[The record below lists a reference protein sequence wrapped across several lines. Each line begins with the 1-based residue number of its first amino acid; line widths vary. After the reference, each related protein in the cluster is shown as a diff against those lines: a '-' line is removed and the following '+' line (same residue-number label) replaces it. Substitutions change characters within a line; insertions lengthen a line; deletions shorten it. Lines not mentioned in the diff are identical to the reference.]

1 MKSLVILSV
10 LLAANSFGQ
19 DQKETAPA
27 QATKKPTA
35 EQRLQ
40 EDIQRDIEMGRKYA
54 EEVEKTLKLSK
65 NEAMLARLQKI
76 GADLSQIANSEPF
89 TVTWGDKRK
98 TQFPYT
104 FKLLEGKDVNA
115 FSLPGGYIYFY
126 EGLLDFAES
135 DDEVAGVVA
144 HEIAHASFRHVATLQ
159 REQSKLQLVQIPLI
173 LATIFSGGR
182 VGGEL
187 LQLGNLVG
195 TALTSG
201 WSINAEEAAD
211 YGGFQMMRKSPYN
224 PVGMLTFMERLAK
237 KERLSEGIDWGIY
250 RTHPP
255 SRERAENLTEKL
267 NAYKV
272 PIKRSLVTT
281 TFRAV
286 TRDAGSDTFEVV
298 YGGRLIVRLAG
309 AEAKARSAEAAVR
322 INDFLDTV
330 PAMFEIRDSG
340 NAVLGGKA
348 ILFEVTARDSEVL
361 GRPLADLR
369 KDALE
374 AMRKAAYTVAF
385 RIWDE
390 R

>member
-1 MKSLVILSV
+1 MRSLL
-10 LLAANSFGQ
+10 LLAALVSVNSGACLICQ
-19 DQKETAPA
+19 DKSPVAEKSNAQKRHDDDV
-27 QATKKPTA
+27 KG
-35 EQRLQ
+35 
-40 EDIQRDIEMGRKYA
+40 DIEAGRKYS
-54 EEVEKTLKLSK
+54 EEVEKSLKLSK
-65 NEAMLARLQKI
+65 NEAMVARLQKI
-76 GADLSQIANSEPF
+76 GAELSQIANANSF

-98 TQFPYT
+98 NEFPYS

-126 EGLLDFAES
+126 EGLLEFAES

-144 HEIAHASFRHVATLQ
+144 HEIAHAAFRHVATLQ

-187 LQLGNLVG
+187 MQLGSLVG

-201 WSINAEEAAD
+201 WSVNAEESAD
-211 YGGFQMMRKSPYN
+211 FGGFQMMRKSQYN

-255 SRERAENLTEKL
+255 SRDRAEALTEKL
-267 NAYKV
+267 QEFKV

-281 TFRAV
+281 SFRSTV
-286 TRDAGSDTFEVV
+286 REAGSGTVEILF
-298 YGGRLIVRLAG
+298 GGKLVARLGG
-309 AEAKARSAEAAVR
+309 ADAKARAELATAK

-330 PAMFEIRDSG
+330 PAMFEVRLEDGKI
-340 NAVLGGKA
+340 LGGRTV
-348 ILFEVTARDSEVL
+348 LFEVTTADAETL
-361 GRPLADLR
+361 GEDILALR
-369 KDALE
+369 KGALE
-374 AMRKAAYTVAF
+374 GVRRAAYTVAF
-385 RIWDE
+385 RVWDE